1 MPMPMRERELLDL
14 TAVLSAPVALERALD
29 EALAVLARQLQ
40 MARAAFFV
48 RGEDG
53 RLTLRA
59 SRGLP
64 AAAPATLAHAGSG
77 DETRDLGPGDE
88 AHDCHGLAVLVPIH
102 RRDRLVAVL
111 GLGPREEGPYGDE
124 ERAFLRQVAA
134 GAGAPIESILLH
146 EELERVHRK
155 LSLTAFE
162 LHNLFDLSRDLAE
175 GSTEEALLD
184 LVVTSVMGHF
194 LVSRCALYLD
204 GPRGLSL
211 AHCRG
216 LGRESAVIPAEEARR
231 ALDALEGPLP
241 VIELPEGPLR
251 RVLERARMS
260 LAVPLSTGSRVEG
273 LLAVGERASG
283 RPFAEEDRDMAQ
295 ALARQALVALEN
307 AGLQRVREEK
317 LRQDRELQIARGIQQ
332 SLFPPRPPEVPGFDV
347 AALSRPCFEVG
358 GDSYD
363 WIALEGGRL
372 ALVIADVSGKGTPAS
387 LLMASVHAFVHAL
400 AGTAEPARL
409 IGHLNR
415 FLFARS
421 QASRFVTL
429 FYAELDPASRR
440 LTYVNAGHV
449 PPYRVSRGGAVSRLD
464 GGGPALGLLA
474 EGSYEMGD
482 VCLERGDVVAMVTD
496 GLTEAWSPDDR
507 EFGDEQV
514 GEALRGLSGGNA
526 ATVLQG
532 LLAAVDRWAG
542 DRAFSDD
549 LTALVLRAD

>member
-1 MPMPMRERELLDL
+1 
-14 TAVLSAPVALERALD
+14 
-29 EALAVLARQLQ
+29 
-40 MARAAFFV
+40 
-48 RGEDG
+48 
-53 RLTLRA
+53 
-59 SRGLP
+59 
-64 AAAPATLAHAGSG
+64 
-77 DETRDLGPGDE
+77 
-88 AHDCHGLAVLVPIH
+88 
-102 RRDRLVAVL
+102 
-111 GLGPREEGPYGDE
+111 
-124 ERAFLRQVAA
+124 
-134 GAGAPIESILLH
+134 
-146 EELERVHRK
+146 
-155 LSLTAFE
+155 
-162 LHNLFDLSRDLAE
+162 
-175 GSTEEALLD
+175 
-184 LVVTSVMGHF
+184 
-194 LVSRCALYLD
+194 
-204 GPRGLSL
+204 
-211 AHCRG
+211 
-216 LGRESAVIPAEEARR
+216 
-231 ALDALEGPLP
+231 
-241 VIELPEGPLR
+241 
-251 RVLERARMS
+251 
-260 LAVPLSTGSRVEG
+260 
-273 LLAVGERASG
+273 
-283 RPFAEEDRDMAQ
+283 
-295 ALARQALVALEN
+295 
-307 AGLQRVREEK
+307 
-317 LRQDRELQIARGIQQ
+317 
-332 SLFPPRPPEVPGFDV
+332 
-347 AALSRPCFEVG
+347 
-358 GDSYD
+358 
-363 WIALEGGRL
+363 
-372 ALVIADVSGKGTPAS
+372 VIADVSGKGTPAS